1 MGPMGMELD
10 EKYDSIIQKI
20 IPKRPNYVHFFQ
32 VG

>member
-1 MGPMGMELD
+1 MGMELD

-20 IPKRPNYVHFFQ
+20 IPKRPNYVHFVQ